1 MAGHSAWKNIKHRK
15 AAVDRKRGR
24 IWSKLS
30 RALIV
35 AARQGGGDPAFNPTL
50 RLAIDEAKA
59 ANMPKDTIEKAVKKG
74 SGAMGGENY
83 VPVRYEAYG
92 PGGVALLVDCLTDNV
107 NRTAPE
113 IRLILDKYGG
123 NLGKPGSVAFS
134 FTQFGLIH
142 IESSKVAEDRL
153 MELVI
158 DAGADDV
165 QDAGGAWEVTCQPT
179 QFARVKEAIEQAGV
193 EPDMAELTFIPSS
206 RSSPD
211 GETAVKVLRL
221 IDALEENDD
230 VQKVYHNAEISDAA
244 VSAMG

>member
-35 AARQGGGDPAFNPTL
+35 AARQGGGDPTFNSTL

-74 SGAMGGENY
+74 SGALGADNY

-92 PGGVALLVDCLTDNV
+92 PAGVAMLIDCLTDNL

-113 IRLILDKYGG
+113 VRLILDKFGG

-134 FTQFGLIH
+134 FTQLGLIH

-153 MELVI
+153 VELAI

-165 QDAGGAWEVTCQPT
+165 QDSGGAWEITCQPA
-179 QFARVKEAIEQAGV
+179 QFARVREALERAQI
-193 EPDMAELTFIPSS
+193 EPDMAELTFVPGSMVAC
-206 RSSPD
+206 D
-211 GETAVKVLRL
+211 ADTAAKVLRL

-230 VQKVYHNAEISDAA
+230 VQKVYHNAEISESAL
-244 VSAMG
+244 SAMD